1 MNTNKTYFVLEKI
14 EKLNVEIWNIKHLLR
29 ILNELICNDTGNLTN
44 SDICTLSEI
53 IVRTVNALSNQSVKL
68 QQKLEKRYFFNL

>member
-53 IVRTVNALSNQSVKL
+53 IVRTVNALSN
-68 QQKLEKRYFFNL
+68 

>member
-1 MNTNKTYFVLEKI
+1 MKTNKTYFVLEKI

-29 ILNELICNDTGNLTN
+29 ILNELICNETGNVTN

-53 IVRTVNALSNQSVKL
+53 LV
-68 QQKLEKRYFFNL
+68 

>member
-29 ILNELICNDTGNLTN
+29 ILNELICNETGNLTN